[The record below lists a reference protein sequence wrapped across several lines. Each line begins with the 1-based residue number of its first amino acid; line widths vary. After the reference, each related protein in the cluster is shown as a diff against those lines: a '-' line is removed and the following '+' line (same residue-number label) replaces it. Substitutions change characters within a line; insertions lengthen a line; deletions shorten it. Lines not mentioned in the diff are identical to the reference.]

1 MMPMAF
7 QSLSIQAGRWKVPK
21 TLMLIIGD
29 DSCLSNM
36 AIATSDS
43 YEPVQNLNRTN
54 FAKVDVE
61 DSEYDV

>member
-29 DSCLSNM
+29 DSCLSNHGYR
-36 AIATSDS
+36 DLG
-43 YEPVQNLNRTN
+43 QL
-54 FAKVDVE
+54 
-61 DSEYDV
+61 